1 IIYGSAFGATL
12 PFQLLNPTED
22 FLTIFMLS
30 LIFGGVQL
38 FTGLFLAAKEH
49 IRKKEYLSAVSE
61 GFSWQG
67 LLTGLLVWAG
77 GNFVL
82 HSEVLKITGLFLAGL
97 SAFLILLVPT
107 IQSKSKVGG
116 FFSGLY
122 DLYGITSYIGD
133 FVSYSRLMALGI
145 SGGSIA
151 MAFNLLVATLPPVLR
166 FSLGIVLL
174 VILQALNLFL
184 STLSAYVH
192 AARLQFVEFF
202 GKFYEGGGHAFH
214 AFGPEEKYVNLN
226 NKNGGKKH
234 DQLFTRK

>member
-1 IIYGSAFGATL
+1 WISREDQERIVHELTQKIPRDQLAITFEDPTDEEIKEQVLPTKLNNGKWIVPFESLTGMYSLPKYDEIDPTPWMAPFYFAFFGMMVADAGYGALLFLATSLLPRLVTLADNTKKFMQLFQILSVSVIFWGIIYGSAFGATL

-107 IQSKSKVGG
+107 IQS
-116 FFSGLY
+116 
-122 DLYGITSYIGD
+122 
-133 FVSYSRLMALGI
+133 
-145 SGGSIA
+145 
-151 MAFNLLVATLPPVLR
+151 
-166 FSLGIVLL
+166 
-174 VILQALNLFL
+174 
-184 STLSAYVH
+184 
-192 AARLQFVEFF
+192 
-202 GKFYEGGGHAFH
+202 
-214 AFGPEEKYVNLN
+214 
-226 NKNGGKKH
+226 
-234 DQLFTRK
+234 